1 MFFETMTESL
11 MQLSLN
17 SVIIR
22 EFGLSPNVYERSNQI
37 SGLVSSLISIVLL
50 FAKVRTKHN
59 QIIID
64 FIPLGFS
71 LSTGNWLHA
80 YLRSTSLSRC
90 DFLAWV
96 SSLEARVPSNFV
108 TIYHCMYR
116 ASPNYTIFQY
126 FRCKSRIALV
136 EIVIQSHLRKFQ
148 VMQVSKFVYIN
159 WGSSAQFS
167 YDWMYLVPSGNF

>member
-59 QIIID
+59 QIVID

-71 LSTGNWLHA
+71 LSTGN
-80 YLRSTSLSRC
+80 
-90 DFLAWV
+90 
-96 SSLEARVPSNFV
+96 
-108 TIYHCMYR
+108 
-116 ASPNYTIFQY
+116 
-126 FRCKSRIALV
+126 
-136 EIVIQSHLRKFQ
+136 
-148 VMQVSKFVYIN
+148 
-159 WGSSAQFS
+159 
-167 YDWMYLVPSGNF
+167 